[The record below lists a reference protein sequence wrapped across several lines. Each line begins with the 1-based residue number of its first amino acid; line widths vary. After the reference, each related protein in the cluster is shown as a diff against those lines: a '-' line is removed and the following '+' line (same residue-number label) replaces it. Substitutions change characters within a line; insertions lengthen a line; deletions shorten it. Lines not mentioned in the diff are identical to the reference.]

1 MRISFDEE
9 ETTMTTDKTT
19 LVIRAQLGAR
29 FQERRA
35 VTRREKKL
43 FRLFPKE
50 LMDKEK

>member
-19 LVIRAQLGAR
+19 LAIRAQLGAR

-35 VTRREKKL
+35 VTRREKKVVPVVFQKNL
-43 FRLFPKE
+43 
-50 LMDKEK
+50 